1 MRAGDYP
8 MTASKRNTI
17 GVSKYNNRV
26 TLIIAAKSQS
36 DIVVGSDSLVVCVDA
51 DNPDVEVGRK
61 TGQQKI
67 FMLRPDTAL
76 LVAGTFNGIQMDQ
89 FIRTMCELVKNN
101 NLTNVY
107 DIAGQVGAWASSI
120 LKLKPHH
127 TIEFIVAGFNDTKP
141 ALDLIT
147 SKNNFN
153 IGTPRGQF
161 LIGGDGQYG
170 HLLEVLT
177 AEMATKEV
185 KEIVRN
191 IITTAK
197 KNNPD
202 LGGTT
207 IVRTLR
213 RRIIN

>member
-1 MRAGDYP
+1 
-8 MTASKRNTI
+8 MTASKRDTI
-17 GVSKYNNRV
+17 EVSMYNNRV
-26 TLIIAAKSQS
+26 TLIIAAKSQT
-36 DIVVGSDSLVVCVDA
+36 DTVVGSDSLTILIGD
-51 DNPDVEVGRK
+51 DNPDVEVSRK
-61 TGQQKI
+61 TDQQKI

-76 LVAGTFNGIQMDQ
+76 LVAGTFNGIQMHQ
-89 FIRTMCELVKNN
+89 FIITMCELVKNN

-107 DIAGQVGAWASSI
+107 DIAGQVGAWASST

-127 TIEFIVAGFNDTKP
+127 TIEFIVAGFNDINP

-147 SKNNFN
+147 SKNNFIN
-153 IGTPRGQF
+153 IGTHRGQF

-170 HLLEVLT
+170 HLLDEELT
-177 AEMATKEV
+177 IEMTTKEV
-185 KEIVRN
+185 KEKVRN

-197 KNNPD
+197 KNNPN

-213 RRIIN
+213 RRIIDL